1 MGPKSI
7 TTYVPVLPDVGIVA
21 GDDLARG
28 DGVAG
33 DELPGEVDGELARH
47 VDGGRLA
54 HAVRD
59 VPRAAHHALLRAE
72 SVNGVIHLL
81 TQARGAPNCVEN

>member
-1 MGPKSI
+1 MPFLQV
-7 TTYVPVLPDVGIVA
+7 YNLPVLPDVGVVA

-33 DELPGEVDGELARH
+33 DEIPGEVDRELARH

-59 VPRAAHHALLRAE
+59 VARAAQHAVLGAAGGTE
-72 SVNGVIHLL
+72 SWSFLCND
-81 TQARGAPNCVEN
+81 

>member
-1 MGPKSI
+1 M
-7 TTYVPVLPDVGIVA
+7 A
-21 GDDLARG
+21 GDDLARR

-59 VPRAAHHALLRAE
+59 VARAAQHAVLGAAVVGMLGTDAMDDKF
-72 SVNGVIHLL
+72 VL
-81 TQARGAPNCVEN
+81 GAPKDSTYNAETT

>member
-1 MGPKSI
+1 M
-7 TTYVPVLPDVGIVA
+7 
-21 GDDLARG
+21 AREDFPRR

-33 DELPGEVDGELARH
+33 DELLGEVDGELAGH

-59 VPRAAHHALLRAE
+59 VAGAAHHAVLGAAVVGMLGTDAMDDKFVLCAPKDSTYNAE
-72 SVNGVIHLL
+72 
-81 TQARGAPNCVEN
+81 TT